1 MAGSNNNNNK
11 AAARTQT
18 AGASSSPAPRM
29 TDPLVTFPCRPRTP
43 TAAAASQSRG
53 IRPSQIPVIG
63 RSRPTTRSVTG
74 SLPTQR
80 AVQIQPQAG
89 QAPASPIISP
99 SRVHPSR
106 SYSAVLTSPLPASP
120 VASPTASPAR
130 NSPSTGVPALIT
142 HFEGRR
148 IIPSPRPA
156 TPTGAPLAPSPPS
169 PTSPVIRVSAMMTQ
183 AKTVEEQLAEIQA
196 AMRERD
202 EQLRERELQRD
213 LQIATILQKFE
224 QIADRLGASSQPRND
239 EGQAGPSTSANPI
252 PPPINRPSPAPEIP
266 PMSREPLLEE
276 PGALSYGTLQE
287 MISNA
292 VDQKVQAEGV
302 RSQAYTRPY
311 SRRIQSIHMPT
322 SYHPPKFQQFSGD
335 GNPKQ
340 HVAHFI
346 ETCNNAGTDGDLLV
360 KQFGRSLKGNA
371 FDWFIELPA
380 ESIDSWEQLENEFLS
395 RFYSTKRTVTLVEL
409 TNLKQRQGEKVIEYI
424 NRWRNLSLNCKES
437 TSLSTQTSIDM
448 CIRGMNWT
456 LVYFLQSRKP
466 RDFQELATEAHNM
479 EILIQEKGE
488 GKAPMTEADKKPK
501 FVKKESK
508 APAKEALA
516 TNITEPQKITATQ
529 NKNTGNDWKPNV
541 NRLASTAIRQKF
553 TLKDRQAKTYHF
565 PNSDFPGMLEQLLEK
580 NLLQLPEA
588 KRPEDVGKTSDP
600 NYCKYHRLV
609 GHPTEKCFVL
619 KDRILELVT
628 QGRIILET
636 DDNTTASHTI
646 FVQSDFGI
654 KTRNPRTNKK
664 FFIPCTARPR
674 PQPAT
679 KDKEGWE
686 VVTRKKKP
694 LSETPVK
701 IFIKG
706 YATKKEE
713 PKRKKVQKKRRG
725 RRHGRKPASAKVEE
739 IYQKKPRPIT
749 LADFFPSEFLAQTSA
764 LVATCSPQVVEQRR
778 EGKAPLVSADD
789 IHTCLQDLSITNV
802 VHDDL
807 DLPIRSRQAL
817 INTLKEEQAEPPQIK
832 EVHSTS
838 ISFKESDMLLGER
851 SHNQL
856 LFVSEAMKDRW
867 INRILLDNG
876 SAVNILPIQTLKNV
890 GLDANDLQASS
901 LMIQGFNQEGQ
912 RALGTIRLELQ
923 IGDMTSHVLFHVID
937 ARTSYNV
944 LLGRPW
950 SHNNKV
956 VPSTLHQCFKYY
968 QDGEEKT
975 VFADECPFTEA
986 EASFADAKYYS
997 KEKGATSSKAAPPKA
1012 VKSELA
1018 KLKKQSEEP
1027 ILRYVPQSRRKKG
1040 ESPFATCDREEPAE
1054 KLKAL
1059 KGAATIPL
1067 PKLNNRGILV
1077 VEKQNPPELPKTR
1090 TQGFDPNAYRM
1101 MAKAG
1106 SGFSLKQQQEK
1117 SVTAVQNLSPTQK
1130 NLLAQR
1136 YSIPSNRHGLFYQE
1150 YEPVVI
1156 SGKASVNQI
1165 TTKRKA
1171 SASEETRTS
1180 AFDRI
1185 GIPEP
1190 RVSAFVRLGQEEN
1203 RNPNVPPEP
1212 SNEHKSK
1219 VTKVWRRK
1227 GQVEDPKPN
1236 TTAPPTTEK
1245 LSVFQRLGKPKE
1257 QPKRTV
1263 FHRLGASTRVPVTQ
1277 RLGKIEESSSKRIK
1291 ADNSKI
1297 TPVVIYMS
1305 SKKKDP
1311 EEEEVVAIHHISAGE
1326 GDDPTLEDDLGEAP
1340 AIFEEGGQATIDQLK
1355 KLVPEI
1361 EKEVDKLLKADFIRE
1376 VKYPSWIAN
1385 IVPVKKKN
1393 IQIRVYVDFRDLN
1406 KACPKDDFPL
1416 PITELMVD
1424 ATTGHEALS
1433 FTDGS
1438 SSYNQI
1444 RMDPKDEE
1452 MTAFHTPKGIF
1463 CYKVMPFGLKNAG
1476 ATYQRAMQK
1485 IFDDFLHKF
1494 VEYYVDDV
1502 VVKTKSR
1509 DDHLKDL
1516 RAVFER
1522 LRWHQLKMNPLK
1534 CAVGV
1539 SSGKFLGFVVRHK
1552 GIEIDQTKIDA
1563 IQQMPEPKTL
1573 SELKSLQGHLAYIR
1587 RFISNLAGRCQPFSH
1602 LMKKDTPFEWD
1613 ESCRRAFQNIKD
1625 YLMKPPVL
1633 MAPTSGKPL
1642 LLYIAAQEK
1651 SLGALLA
1658 QNDDQ
1663 GKERPL
1669 YFLSRTMVGAEL
1681 NYSPIEKTCLAL
1693 IFAIQKLR
1701 QYLVAHSTN
1710 LISRADPLKFI
1721 MSRPMLSGRLAKWAL
1736 LLSEFEINFIPR
1748 KAIKGQGLANFLADH
1763 PIPVEWEV
1771 NESLPDEEVFYIEVL
1786 PPWRMYFDGAARKT
1800 GAGTGVL
1807 FMSPNNDLMLYSF
1820 ILSHCCTNNEAEFQ
1834 AIILGQGMAIEMG
1847 LSQLEIFGDSA
1858 LELVPYQ
1865 KEAQRLLEKISNVTL
1880 GHVPRASNSQAD
1892 ALAGIVASL
1901 AQFDARPERIP
1912 ICERWVVPTIE
1923 KFSGQEK
1930 VNLVSVYAIEEE
1942 DWRQQFLDYLEHK
1955 KLPQEL
1961 KARAYV
1967 RRVAPKFGLFNNTL
1981 YRRSY
1986 DGILLR
1992 CVSKEEGQ
2000 ALLFEAHGGI
2010 CGAHQAGPK
2019 LHLQVKQL
2027 GYYWPTML
2035 RDAIELGR
2043 HCTACQLHANYI
2055 HQPPSPLH
2063 PTMAS
2068 WPFEAWGKDI
2078 IGPINPKSSAN
2089 HQYILAATNY
2099 FSKWAEA
2106 AAYKE
2111 IKAATVVDF
2120 IRTQIVYR
2128 YGVPRYIM
2136 TDNGTPFRNK
2146 TMDNFFEKFDIR
2158 QSTSTAYN
2166 PAANGL
2172 AEAFNK
2178 TLCKIL
2184 KKAIAGNKKD
2194 WHERL
2199 GEALWAY
2206 RITFRTPTESTP
2218 YSLVYGVEAVLRL
2231 EIQIPSLRV
2240 ALREGFTEEENIR
2253 LCLQELESLDEKRLE
2268 AQQRLECYQAR
2279 LTRAFNKKVKFR
2291 SFQKG
2296 DLVLAVRRP
2305 IMAISKDGGKFAPK
2319 WEGPFTVQEVYTNGA
2334 YKLVTPEGRRLPAI
2348 NSKFL
2353 KKFYS

>member
-1 MAGSNNNNNK
+1 MAGSNNNNK
-11 AAARTQT
+11 AAAKTLT
-18 AGASSSPAPRM
+18 TGASSSPAPRM
-29 TDPLVTFPCRPRTP
+29 TDSLVTFPRRPRTP
-43 TAAAASQSRG
+43 TAAAAASQVRG
-53 IRPSQIPVIG
+53 VRPSQIPVIG

-74 SLPTQR
+74 SLPTLR
-80 AVQIQPQAG
+80 AVQIQLQAG
-89 QAPASPIISP
+89 PASPIISP
-99 SRVHPSR
+99 TRVHPSR
-106 SYSAVLTSPLPASP
+106 SYSAVLTSPPPASP
-120 VASPTASPAR
+120 VTSPAASPAR
-130 NSPSTGVPALIT
+130 NSPTTVSRVPALIT

-156 TPTGAPLAPSPPS
+156 APTGAPLAPSPPS
-169 PTSPVIRVSAMMTQ
+169 PTSPVIRVSTMMTQ

-202 EQLRERELQRD
+202 EQLRERELHRD

-224 QIADRLGASSQPRND
+224 LIADRLGASSQPRND

-252 PPPINRPSPAPEIP
+252 PPSPIIRSSPAPEHP
-266 PMSREPLLEE
+266 VNREPSVEE
-276 PGALSYGTLQE
+276 PGALSSGTLQE

-292 VDQKVQAEGV
+292 VEQKVQSEGV

-311 SRRIQSIHMPT
+311 SRRIQAIHMPT

-380 ESIDSWEQLENEFLS
+380 ESIDSWEQLESEFLS
-395 RFYSTKRTVTLVEL
+395 CFYSTKRTVTLVEL

-488 GKAPMTEADKKPK
+488 GKAPLTEADKKPK

-508 APAKEALA
+508 APAKEALT
-516 TNITEPQKITATQ
+516 TNIAEPQKITTTQ
-529 NKNTGNDWKPNV
+529 NKNTGSDWKPNV

-553 TLKDRQAKTYHF
+553 TLKDRQAKTYPF
-565 PNSDFPGMLEQLLEK
+565 PDSDVPGMLEQLLEK

-588 KRPEDVGKTSDP
+588 KRAEDVGKTSDP

-619 KDRILELVT
+619 KDRILELAT

-636 DDNTTASHTI
+636 DDNTTTSHTI
-646 FVQSDFGI
+646 FVQSDSGI
-654 KTRNPRTNKK
+654 KTKNPRTNKK
-664 FFIPCTARPR
+664 FFIPCTARRR

-686 VVTRKKKP
+686 VVIRKKKP
-694 LSETPVK
+694 IPEAPVK

-706 YATKKEE
+706 
-713 PKRKKVQKKRRG
+713 P
-725 RRHGRKPASAKVEE
+725 
-739 IYQKKPRPIT
+739 
-749 LADFFPSEFLAQTSA
+749 
-764 LVATCSPQVVEQRR
+764 
-778 EGKAPLVSADD
+778 
-789 IHTCLQDLSITNV
+789 
-802 VHDDL
+802 
-807 DLPIRSRQAL
+807 
-817 INTLKEEQAEPPQIK
+817 
-832 EVHSTS
+832 
-838 ISFKESDMLLGER
+838 
-851 SHNQL
+851 
-856 LFVSEAMKDRW
+856 LFVSGAIKDRW
-867 INRILLDNG
+867 INRILLDSG

-890 GLDANDLQASS
+890 GLVANDLQASS

-912 RALGTIRLELQ
+912 RALGKIRLELQ

-937 ARTSYNV
+937 ARTSYNI
-944 LLGRPW
+944 LLGIPW
-950 SHNNKV
+950 LHNNKV

-986 EASFADAKYYS
+986 KASFADAKYYS
-997 KEKGATSSKAAPPKA
+997 EEKGATSSKAAPPKA
-1012 VKSELA
+1012 VKGELT
-1018 KLKKQSEEP
+1018 KLKNQSEEP

-1059 KGAATIPL
+1059 KGVATIPL
-1067 PKLNNRGILV
+1067 PKLNNRGIV
-1077 VEKQNPPELPKTR
+1077 VEEKQNPPELPKTR

-1106 SGFSLKQQQEK
+1106 SRLSLEQLQEK
-1117 SVTAVQNLSPTQK
+1117 SIVAGQNLSPTQK
-1130 NLLAQR
+1130 SLQAQG
-1136 YSIPSNRHGLFYQE
+1136 YSIPSNRHGLGYQE
-1150 YEPVVI
+1150 HEPVVI

-1171 SASEETRTS
+1171 STSKETRTS

-1185 GIPEP
+1185 GVPEP

-1203 RNPNVPPEP
+1203 RSPNVPPEP

-1219 VTKVWRRK
+1219 VTK
-1227 GQVEDPKPN
+1227 
-1236 TTAPPTTEK
+1236 
-1245 LSVFQRLGKPKE
+1245 
-1257 QPKRTV
+1257 
-1263 FHRLGASTRVPVTQ
+1263 
-1277 RLGKIEESSSKRIK
+1277 
-1291 ADNSKI
+1291 
-1297 TPVVIYMS
+1297 
-1305 SKKKDP
+1305 KKDP
-1311 EEEEVVAIHHISAGE
+1311 EEEEAVVHHISVDE
-1326 GDDPTLEDDLGEAP
+1326 GDDPTLEDDLGEAA

-1355 KLVPEI
+1355 KVNLGTKDDPRPTFLSASLSVTEETDYMSLLNEYKDVFAWSYTEMPGLDPTVAIHKLAIKSGVKPIKQSQRRFRPELVPEI

-1393 IQIRVYVDFRDLN
+1393 GQIRVCVDFRDLN

-1433 FTDGS
+1433 FMDGS
-1438 SSYNQI
+1438 SGYNQI
-1444 RMDPKDEE
+1444 RMDPRDEE
-1452 MTAFHTPKGIF
+1452 KTALRTPKGIF

-1476 ATYQRAMQK
+1476 ATYQRAMQT

-1494 VEYYVDDV
+1494 VECYVDDV

-1509 DDHLKDL
+1509 GDHLRDL
-1516 RAVFER
+1516 RAIFER
-1522 LRWHQLKMNPLK
+1522 LRRHQLKMNPLK
-1534 CAVGV
+1534 CAFGV
-1539 SSGKFLGFVVRHK
+1539 SSGKFLEFVVRHR

-1563 IQQMPEPKTL
+1563 IQQMPKPKTL

-1587 RFISNLAGRCQPFSH
+1587 RFISNLAGRY
-1602 LMKKDTPFEWD
+1602 
-1613 ESCRRAFQNIKD
+1613 

-1669 YFLSRTMVGAEL
+1669 YYLSRTIVGAGL

-1701 QYLVAHSTN
+1701 HYLLAHSTN

-1721 MSRPMLSGRLAKWAL
+1721 MSRPMLSRRLAKWAL
-1736 LLSEFEINFIPR
+1736 LLSEFEINFIPQ
-1748 KAIKGQGLANFLADH
+1748 KAIKGQGLANFLVDH

-1771 NESLPDEEVFYIEVL
+1771 SESLPDEEVFYIEVL
-1786 PPWRMYFDGAARKT
+1786 PPWRMYFDGAARKN
-1800 GAGTGVL
+1800 GAGAGVL
-1807 FMSPNNDLMLYSF
+1807 FMSPNDDLMLYSF
-1820 ILSHCCTNNEAEFQ
+1820 ILSHCCTNNEAEYQ
-1834 AIILGQGMAIEMG
+1834 AIILGLGMAVEMG
-1847 LSQLEIFGDSA
+1847 LSQQEIFGDST
-1858 LELVPYQ
+1858 LVIKQIIGDFEVRKDELVPYQ
-1865 KEAQRLLEKISNVTL
+1865 KEAQRLLEKIPNVTL
-1880 GHVPRASNSQAD
+1880 GHVPRTSNTQAD
-1892 ALAGIVASL
+1892 ALAGIAASL

-1912 ICERWVVPTIE
+1912 ICKRWVVPTLE
-1923 KFSGQEK
+1923 KFSGEEE

-1942 DWRQQFLDYLEHK
+1942 DWHQQFLDYLEQK

-1967 RRVAPKFGLFNNTL
+1967 RRVAPKFCLFNNTL

-2000 ALLFEAHGGI
+2000 TLLSEAHGGI

-2019 LHLQVKQL
+2019 LHLQ
-2027 GYYWPTML
+2027 
-2035 RDAIELGR
+2035 DAIELAR

-2063 PTMAS
+2063 PTVAS
-2068 WPFEAWGKDI
+2068 WPFEAWGMDI

-2089 HQYILAATNY
+2089 HQYILTATDY

-2106 AAYKE
+2106 AAY
-2111 IKAATVVDF
+2111 
-2120 IRTQIVYR
+2120 
-2128 YGVPRYIM
+2128 
-2136 TDNGTPFRNK
+2136 
-2146 TMDNFFEKFDIR
+2146 
-2158 QSTSTAYN
+2158 
-2166 PAANGL
+2166 
-2172 AEAFNK
+2172 
-2178 TLCKIL
+2178 
-2184 KKAIAGNKKD
+2184 
-2194 WHERL
+2194 
-2199 GEALWAY
+2199 
-2206 RITFRTPTESTP
+2206 
-2218 YSLVYGVEAVLRL
+2218 
-2231 EIQIPSLRV
+2231 
-2240 ALREGFTEEENIR
+2240 
-2253 LCLQELESLDEKRLE
+2253 
-2268 AQQRLECYQAR
+2268 
-2279 LTRAFNKKVKFR
+2279 
-2291 SFQKG
+2291 
-2296 DLVLAVRRP
+2296 
-2305 IMAISKDGGKFAPK
+2305 
-2319 WEGPFTVQEVYTNGA
+2319 
-2334 YKLVTPEGRRLPAI
+2334 
-2348 NSKFL
+2348 
-2353 KKFYS
+2353 